1 MLSLQNQYSVN
12 THFLILS
19 HSAIFSLQ
27 GVGGAMQLPRGYLQ
41 KVYEL
46 VRQRGG
52 VCISDEVQTGFGRL
66 GSHFW
71 GFEANGVVPDIG
83 MSRLLVHL

>member
-1 MLSLQNQYSVN
+1 
-12 THFLILS
+12 
-19 HSAIFSLQ
+19 
-27 GVGGAMQLPRGYLQ
+27 MQLPKGYLQ

-71 GFEANGVVPDIG
+71 GFEANEVVPDIG
-83 MSRLLVHL
+83 MGKKKIFLNTFDQYSCSDNG